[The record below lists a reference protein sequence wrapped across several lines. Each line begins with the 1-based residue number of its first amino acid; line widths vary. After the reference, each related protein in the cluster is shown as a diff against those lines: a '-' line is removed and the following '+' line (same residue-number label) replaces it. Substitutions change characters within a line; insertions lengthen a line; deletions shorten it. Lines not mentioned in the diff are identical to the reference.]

1 LGYKKNFED
10 ILSYILT
17 YCQKKKK
24 EQAGE
29 LVEYLLRKHETEFK
43 LQYS

>member
-17 YCQKKKK
+17 YCQKKK